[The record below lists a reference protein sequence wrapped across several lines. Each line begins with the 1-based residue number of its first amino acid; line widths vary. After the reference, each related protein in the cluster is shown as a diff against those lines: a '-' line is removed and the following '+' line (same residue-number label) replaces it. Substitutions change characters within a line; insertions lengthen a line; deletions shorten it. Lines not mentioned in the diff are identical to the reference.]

1 VNVGAIIVRRT
12 VVGKMSAAVFALG
25 ISAFVLGFVHPFFFP
40 LAWASFVGG
49 GLLAVL
55 IWSKNR
61 RSSHPTVSHL
71 ADDPEEGRPIHPR

>member
-1 VNVGAIIVRRT
+1 VGAIIVRRT

-25 ISAFVLGFVHPFFFP
+25 VASFALGFVEPFFFP
-40 LAWASFVGG
+40 LAWASLVAG

-61 RSSHPTVSHL
+61 RSSHPSVSHL
-71 ADDPEEGRPIHPR
+71 ADDPEESSPIRPR